1 MVIQDDYTETDPLA
15 NWFFSLDLKD
25 AYFHI
30 QIFTNLLVHSRP
42 VGCRGCASLSGSL
55 RPGVTSVSLDGS
67 PWEVFT
73 ILVPLGPEVP
83 KARLHM

>member
-30 QIFTNLLVHSRP
+30 QIFTNLLVRSAHGVPRLCESSGMITQA
-42 VGCRGCASLSGSL
+42 GCDLCELSPFALGSVYYSC
-55 RPGVTSVSLDGS
+55 PFGS
-67 PWEVFT
+67 C
-73 ILVPLGPEVP
+73 G
-83 KARLHM
+83 A